1 MKPPVLKVAYVPH
14 FLEDQLAE
22 HFEVHLASQDAE
34 PGSLADVAP
43 RIRGLIA
50 NGESTIRASLLDQL
64 PALEIIVVFGVGY
77 DGVDVAAARERGIAV
92 THTPDVLTDDV
103 ADMAMTLLLT
113 QARRVIEADAFV
125 RGQQWQHGPFAW
137 SRRVSGQRLGIMGLG
152 RIGSA
157 LARRAEAFG
166 MQIAYTGRG
175 AKPDVPYRYEPTLVG
190 LAASVD
196 FLVVCAYGGDD
207 TRGLVN
213 ADVLRALGRDGV
225 LVNVGRGSV
234 VDEAALIAALQAGV
248 IAGAALD
255 VYADEP
261 RVPEALC
268 ALPNVVLTPHSASAT
283 TQTRRAMS
291 DLVFANL
298 VAHFKGEPLPTPVP
312 EMSAG

>member
-1 MKPPVLKVAYVPH
+1 MKPHVLRVAYVPH
-14 FLEDQLAE
+14 FLEDLLTE
-22 HFEVHLASQDAE
+22 HFQVHLASQDAE
-34 PGSLADVAP
+34 PGSLGAIAP
-43 RIRGLIA
+43 QIRALVA

-64 PALEIIVVFGVGY
+64 PALELIVVFGVGY
-77 DGVDVAAARERGIAV
+77 DGVDVAAARARGIAV

-103 ADMAMTLLLT
+103 ADMAMTLLLA
-113 QARRVIEADAFV
+113 QSRRIVEADAFV
-125 RGQQWQHGPFAW
+125 RAQQWQNGPFAW

-166 MQIAYTGRG
+166 MDIAYTGRG
-175 AKPDVPYRYEPTLVG
+175 AKAGVPYRYEPTLLA

-213 ADVLRALGRDGV
+213 AQVLQALGPDGV

-234 VDEAALIAALQAGV
+234 VDEDALIHALQNGV

-291 DLVFANL
+291 ELVFANL
-298 VAHFKGEPLPTPVP
+298 AAHFAGEPLPSPVP
-312 EMSAG
+312 QA